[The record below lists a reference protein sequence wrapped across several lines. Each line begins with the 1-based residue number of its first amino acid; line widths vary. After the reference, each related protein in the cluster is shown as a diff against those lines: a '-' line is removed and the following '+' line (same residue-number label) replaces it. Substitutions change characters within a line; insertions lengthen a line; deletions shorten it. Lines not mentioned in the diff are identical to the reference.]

1 MKFLLNLGENLCESN
16 IGNLSIKLKKYDK
29 AIFHLSQS
37 IKFTR
42 STDLISNKSLI
53 HIKNN
58 HKITRFSSRTCKIYI
73 NILAIFKKNILDN
86 IDFIKT
92 SPKKLNRADVKP
104 LLYSMKNNEK
114 IELLE
119 SRYPKLIFAY
129 KKFFKTFKKMIFTTE
144 TFNQIANGDIFATKE
159 KHSLAEFERILREV
173 KFRIK

>member
-1 MKFLLNLGENLCESN
+1 MIFAIKKVKFLLNLGENLCESN

-73 NILAIFKKNILDN
+73 NILAIHIIL
-86 IDFIKT
+86 
-92 SPKKLNRADVKP
+92 
-104 LLYSMKNNEK
+104 LLFYHWAPSH
-114 IELLE
+114 LLE
-119 SRYPKLIFAY
+119 L
-129 KKFFKTFKKMIFTTE
+129 
-144 TFNQIANGDIFATKE
+144 TK
-159 KHSLAEFERILREV
+159 ILKIGKE
-173 KFRIK
+173 